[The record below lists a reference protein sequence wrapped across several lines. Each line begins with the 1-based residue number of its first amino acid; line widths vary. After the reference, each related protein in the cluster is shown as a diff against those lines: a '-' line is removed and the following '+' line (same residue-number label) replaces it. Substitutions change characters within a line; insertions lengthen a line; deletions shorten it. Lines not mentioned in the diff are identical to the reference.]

1 MVKYHNWGATIINCI
16 LPSGMKQF
24 WAQKVS
30 KTSAIKKNF
39 YFFRFKTMI
48 NGDEMLLIYPPPPPI
63 NIYPQHEK
71 LFRWTGFAF
80 IDFYSIPNCC
90 SFFSLSNR
98 NLHKNNESSIR
109 KLIFLHVALFSM
121 RTHNIQA
128 ISLVFFLL
136 LL

>member
-1 MVKYHNWGATIINCI
+1 
-16 LPSGMKQF
+16 
-24 WAQKVS
+24 
-30 KTSAIKKNF
+30 
-39 YFFRFKTMI
+39 MI

-128 ISLVFFLL
+128 ISLVFFFCFFSHENWEKMDCLTHNTENRGRDKNATSNICSWHFHHTS
-136 LL
+136 